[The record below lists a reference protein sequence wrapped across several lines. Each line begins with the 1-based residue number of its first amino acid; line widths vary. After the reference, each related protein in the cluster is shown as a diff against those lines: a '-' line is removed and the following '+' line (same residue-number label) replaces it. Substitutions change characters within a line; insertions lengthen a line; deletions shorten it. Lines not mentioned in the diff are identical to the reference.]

1 MKHTSKKPLLIV
13 LGCLLALLIAAF
25 CLWFFWL
32 RNVWGTAGA
41 SPVYVESVANIAG
54 LNSGSVPR
62 FSGVVEPQATY
73 DIKKDDSKTVAEIY
87 VTEGDQV
94 TAGDALFRYD
104 STEMQMQLDQA
115 KLDLESIS
123 NTITTL
129 KNQKSDLEKEKKNA
143 SKDEQYSYT
152 VQIQAV
158 ELQIKTEE
166 YNSDVKQQEIDRL
179 NESLAN
185 TEVYSEVE
193 GTIKEINETPATDSS
208 GQQKPFISILS
219 SAEFRVKGTI
229 SELNIGSLY
238 QGQAVTI
245 YSRVDNSLQWS
256 GVIDTIET
264 EPTQDNNN
272 NMMYYGGG
280 DSGQQSSKYNFYVT
294 LSNRD
299 GLILGQ
305 HVYIQPDLGMDAM
318 PEGLW
323 LPAFYIAHDD
333 AGSYVWAQSE
343 NNTLEKRAVILGEY
357 DSGNDRYEIEGGITE
372 EDYIAYPQEDLKEG
386 TPTTSDI
393 TKVPAEDPSMDGST
407 GDGMT
412 DSGTV
417 DGGMVDEGFGVM
429 PEAAPEEDT
438 GAVVETEEVDPEDGE
453 SMSSDSLDGS
463 PMEGLAR

>member
-1 MKHTSKKPLLIV
+1 M
-13 LGCLLALLIAAF
+13 
-25 CLWFFWL
+25 
-32 RNVWGTAGA
+32 
-41 SPVYVESVANIAG
+41 
-54 LNSGSVPR
+54 
-62 FSGVVEPQATY
+62 
-73 DIKKDDSKTVAEIY
+73 
-87 VTEGDQV
+87 
-94 TAGDALFRYD
+94 
-104 STEMQMQLDQA
+104 
-115 KLDLESIS
+115 
-123 NTITTL
+123 
-129 KNQKSDLEKEKKNA
+129 
-143 SKDEQYSYT
+143 
-152 VQIQAV
+152 QIQAV

-429 PEAAPEEDT
+429 PEVAPEEDT